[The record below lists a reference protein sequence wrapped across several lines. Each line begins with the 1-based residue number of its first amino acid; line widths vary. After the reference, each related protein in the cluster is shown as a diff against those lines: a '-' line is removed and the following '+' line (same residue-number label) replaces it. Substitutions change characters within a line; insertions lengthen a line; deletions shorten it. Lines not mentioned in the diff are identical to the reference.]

1 MTMSQLSHHE
11 VTVLLLALAVLLGA
25 ARLLGE
31 LARRLRQPAVI
42 GEILAGIILG
52 PTVLGALLPGASV
65 ALFPREGPLALVMHG
80 LTTVAITLFLLVA
93 GMEVDLGTIWR
104 RRLAAVSVGLGG
116 MIVPFAI
123 AAPLAYSAPVAWGAG
138 PEQPRLVFALFLG
151 TAMAIS
157 SLPVVAKIL
166 IDLRLFRT
174 DLGMTII
181 AAAVFNDLAGWIV
194 FALILALMG
203 HTAGAGLSVPETV
216 GATLAFVATM
226 LTLGRWAIDRVLPWV
241 QAHLSWPGGV
251 LGFVLVLGIASA
263 AFTEWIGVHAIFG
276 AFICGVALGDS
287 RHMHAR
293 TRETID
299 QFVSFIFAPLFFAS
313 IGLRV
318 DFVASFDLVLVLIV
332 IALATVGKILGC
344 VAAARWAGFV
354 RREAWAIGVGMNC
367 RGAMEIILGLLALDA
382 GLIGER
388 LFVAL
393 VVMAL
398 VTSITSGGIID
409 RVLGRPK
416 PVRFWTFA
424 APRTF
429 IPELLSHDRFD
440 DAAAG
445 DRTLADSGVDP
456 AQAAAAALARERVM
470 GSGIG
475 GGVAVPHA
483 RLPGIAQPL
492 IAIGRSAGGIDFR
505 APDGSPAKLVVL
517 LVTPAEDPTVQLRLL
532 SSVAEVCQSPH
543 TVGKLTDAR
552 SWTEFLAALN
562 AAGAAG

>member
-1 MTMSQLSHHE
+1 MAQLSHHD
-11 VTVLLLALAVLLGA
+11 VTLLLLALAVLLGA

-31 LARRLRQPAVI
+31 LARRVRQPAVI
-42 GEILAGIILG
+42 GEILAGVVLG
-52 PTVLGALLPGASV
+52 PTVLGRLLPGVSASM
-65 ALFPREGPLALVMHG
+65 FPQEGDLALVMHG
-80 LTTVAITLFLLVA
+80 LTTVAITLFLVVA

-104 RRLAAVSVGLGG
+104 RRVAAVSVGLGG
-116 MIVPFAI
+116 MLVPFLI
-123 AAPLAYSAPVAWGAG
+123 TAPLAYVAPRLFGAG
-138 PEQPRLVFALFLG
+138 AEQSRVVFSLFLA

-157 SLPVVAKIL
+157 ALPVVAKIL

-181 AAAVFNDLAGWIV
+181 AAAVFNDLVGWIV
-194 FALILALMG
+194 FALVLALIG
-203 HTAGAGLSVPETV
+203 HTTGAGLTVPQTV
-216 GATLAFVATM
+216 GATLGFVLFM
-226 LTLGRWAIDRVLPWV
+226 LTVGRWAIDRVLPWV

-251 LGFVLVLGIASA
+251 LGFVLVLAIACAS
-263 AFTEWIGVHAIFG
+263 FTEWIGVHAIFG

-318 DFVASFDLVLVLIV
+318 DFLENFDVLLVLAV
-332 IALATVGKILGC
+332 ILLATVGKIAGC

-354 RREAWAIGVGMNC
+354 RREAWAVGFGMNA

-382 GLIGER
+382 GLISER

-398 VTSITSGGIID
+398 VTSLTSGLLIE

-416 PVRFWTFA
+416 PVRFWNYA
-424 APRTF
+424 GARTF
-429 IPELLSHDRFD
+429 VPKL
-440 DAAAG
+440 AAG
-445 DRTLADSGVDP
+445 DRFGAIEELARTLSDSGVDP
-456 AQAAAAALARERVM
+456 GAVAAGAASRERVM
-470 GSGIG
+470 GTGLG

-483 RLPGIAQPL
+483 RLPGLAQPVV
-492 IAIGRSAGGIDFR
+492 AVGRAPDGIDFR
-505 APDGSPAKLVVL
+505 APDGTPARLVFL
-517 LVTPAEDPTVQLRLL
+517 LVTPAEDPGAQLRLL
-532 SSVAEVCQSPH
+532 ASVAEICQSPQ
-543 TVGKLTDAR
+543 TVTRLLEAG
-552 SWTEFLAALN
+552 SWTEVLAALN
-562 AAGAAG
+562 AASASAP